1 MNIFYWISWVY
12 LGNLVPACP
21 KGQCPPCR
29 LRQKSS
35 SRGPCTCELCLRQC
49 LLPALPAVLFGL
61 ARGVVTCY
69 RHTIMVCL
77 QCLRELCTC
86 NSVLRRARLAQAVAR
101 LRQVRVR
108 QPSEPSVS
116 AHTRYATPLKHTRAR
131 QPVDALG
138 IPRPASWTEF
148 TSRDLK
154 MASYCSPSPTF
165 WVTNAAYYAAGPSE
179 SGVQ

>member
-12 LGNLVPACP
+12 LGNLVPACL

-49 LLPALPAVLFGL
+49 LLSALPAVLFGL

-69 RHTIMVCL
+69 LHTIMVCL

-86 NSVLRRARLAQAVAR
+86 NSARCAARDTLRQSRGVGKSVRASLASLTWARTRGTLRHWSIRAR
-101 LRQVRVR
+101 
-108 QPSEPSVS
+108 E
-116 AHTRYATPLKHTRAR
+116 
-131 QPVDALG
+131 PVDALG
-138 IPRPASWTEF
+138 LPQPASWTEF

-165 WVTNAAYYAAGPSE
+165 
-179 SGVQ
+179 